1 MSQRPFKIL
10 GIEHVG
16 VAVESMEDISSIF
29 SDVLGLE
36 FSGSEEV
43 AEQQV
48 ITDIYQVDNS
58 KLEFLK
64 ATSKDSPIARFIDKK
79 GTGMHHIAFLVDH
92 LQPALQ
98 CHQAH
103 SGWWEYRVR
112 PAPKPRTGDP
122 VRVRLGKWHP
132 RRSTRPTLPNLLP
145 NLRPHHPA
153 PHGNRPGTGP
163 GGKIGR

>member
-43 AEQQV
+43 ADQQV
-48 ITDIYQVDNS
+48 ITDIYQIDNS
-58 KLEFLK
+58 KLEFLE

-92 LQPALQ
+92 LQPALDYLKNQ
-98 CHQAH
+98 GVHLID
-103 SGWWEYRVR
+103 E
-112 PAPKPRTGDP
+112 KPRIGAEG
-122 VRVRLGKWHP
+122 LSIAFLHP
-132 RRSTRPTLPNLLP
+132 KSTNGILVELCEKN
-145 NLRPHHPA
+145 
-153 PHGNRPGTGP
+153 
-163 GGKIGR
+163 